1 MISPSPAEAFV
12 VGALVIAGV
21 GAVAGK
27 GPGKRTETEK
37 KQNWIYLLWDF
48 QSAQSLLLLLL

>member
-1 MISPSPAEAFV
+1 MKCLSPAVAAVV

-37 KQNWIYLLWDF
+37 KQQNWIHLWD
-48 QSAQSLLLLLL
+48 

>member
-1 MISPSPAEAFV
+1 MKCPSPAVAAVVEAL
-12 VGALVIAGV
+12 AIAGV

-27 GPGKRTETEK
+27 GPGKCTETEK
-37 KQNWIYLLWDF
+37 KNWIYLLRDF